1 MPIRALIR
9 TAPLIT
15 LLLLGACG
23 GKAEGDAAA
32 NGATFVP
39 PPVVPANALPGLAP
53 DTPVTAY
60 IGHYPNDPVGGVLFF
75 DRTDVS
81 EALLDAVRDSTL
93 RAQFRESRGPEKP
106 IFAHGDSVAAAGC
119 TPQDCSG
126 RSWAF
131 LFDPA
136 TGVGEAC
143 YRDAAAMPASSR
155 WLVHGTASTRAGPCP
170 SA

>member
-1 MPIRALIR
+1 MQIRPLARI
-9 TAPLIT
+9 APLIG

-23 GKAEGDAAA
+23 SRADGDPAD
-32 NGATFVP
+32 GATFVP
-39 PPVVPANALPGLAP
+39 PREVPAKPLPGLAP

-60 IGHYPNDPVGGVLFF
+60 IGHNPNEPVGGVLFF

-81 EALLDAVRDSTL
+81 EALLDTVRDGNV

-106 IFAHGDSVAAAGC
+106 IFARGGGVAATGC

-126 RSWAF
+126 RSWTF
-131 LFDPA
+131 VFDPA

-143 YRDAAAMPASSR
+143 HRDAATMSDSSR
-155 WLVHGTASTRAGPCP
+155 WLVHGTETTRAGPCP